1 MSKPTEEGRRRYP
14 LTAGFH
20 ADISSDVLSPDMTSP
35 CTCTPTCRARCAGQ
49 CGCDACS
56 LAFSI
61 FADELGLSGPYPV
74 SEERQAEALAFYE
87 AL

>member
-14 LTAGFH
+14 HTAGFH
-20 ADISSDVLSPDMTSP
+20 ADISSDLLMPDITSP
-35 CTCTPTCRARCAGQ
+35 CTCTPTCPARCAGQ
-49 CGCDACS
+49 CGCEACS

-61 FADELGLSGPYPV
+61 FTDESGLAGPYPV
-74 SEERQAEALAFYE
+74 SAEQEAEAIALYE